1 VDRTKGFHRTLN
13 TGFHAGFLGDV
24 DLLRDGSI
32 AKAALQNLQAL
43 VIAIER
49 SDADACLRQG
59 QTLAPDPML
68 LRSPRRPSDPA
79 AYRSP
84 LRFRFNL
91 NAPEW

>member
-1 VDRTKGFHRTLN
+1 MDPDHLAPCCQWKGLAFRHCFRGVGNAGAVDGNVDRTKGFHRTLN

-59 QTLAPDPML
+59 QT
-68 LRSPRRPSDPA
+68 
-79 AYRSP
+79 
-84 LRFRFNL
+84 
-91 NAPEW
+91 